1 MKSIRKMSAKN
12 SLIADGGFW
21 IALFNQRDP
30 YHQRAVAALDQF
42 LDRLLVITWPIVVE
56 TGHLLLQRAGFQA
69 QLAFVQTLQQ
79 GGADI
84 FHLDDSTHL
93 PRMIQ
98 LMQKYRDLPMDIADA
113 SLVIL
118 AEELGHGRILST
130 DQRDFNAYRWKNQYP
145 FENLLIP

>member
-1 MKSIRKMSAKN
+1 
-12 SLIADGGFW
+12 
-21 IALFNQRDP
+21 
-30 YHQRAVAALDQF
+30 
-42 LDRLLVITWPIVVE
+42 
-56 TGHLLLQRAGFQA
+56 
-69 QLAFVQTLQQ
+69 
-79 GGADI
+79 
-84 FHLDDSTHL
+84 
-93 PRMIQ
+93 MIQ

>member
-1 MKSIRKMSAKN
+1 MSAKN

-21 IALFNQRDP
+21 IALFNQRAP

-42 LDRLLVITWPIVVE
+42 LDRLLVITWPVVVE

-69 QLAFVQTLQQ
+69 QLAFVQILQQ

-98 LMQKYRDLPMDIADA
+98 LMQKISGFAYGYSRCLTRHSGRGAGAWADSFHRSTRLQRL
-113 SLVIL
+113 SL
-118 AEELGHGRILST
+118 EESISVRESINPITIS
-130 DQRDFNAYRWKNQYP
+130 A
-145 FENLLIP
+145 